1 MRPVLVASCRKSA
14 VHWFSMVM
22 ASAGGLLK
30 AIEIKATSN
39 ATTRVSRVFLA
50 LKSSGGVFL
59 SQPPRMKIMAP
70 MNVQMK
76 TFSIWLFSPPS
87 LFVVPTQ
94 GLFRLR

>member
-1 MRPVLVASCRKSA
+1 MLVASCRKSA
-14 VHWFSMVM
+14 VHWFSIVM
-22 ASAGGLLK
+22 ASAGGMLK
-30 AIEIKATSN
+30 AIEIKATNS
-39 ATTRVSRVFLA
+39 AMIRVSRAFLA

-59 SQPPRMKIMAP
+59 SQPPRMKIKAP

-87 LFVVPTQ
+87 LFVVPSR